1 VRAAGAAAAALVV
14 AGVGLAA
21 RDAPG
26 ESVVADG
33 AAPAHD
39 PRLRPRCAPRG
50 DAAPAL
56 AVDAIGRHPAGRPLD
71 VYVDVCGLAR
81 GTHFRTRLAVVH
93 DRGPWARGGGRD
105 VPVEAPGAAE
115 RATGP
120 VMRRR
125 HTLDV
130 RAMPPGRYIVLLTY
144 ADQAGRHQ
152 SLAAPVVIAPP

>member
-1 VRAAGAAAAALVV
+1 
-14 AGVGLAA
+14 
-21 RDAPG
+21 
-26 ESVVADG
+26 
-33 AAPAHD
+33 
-39 PRLRPRCAPRG
+39 
-50 DAAPAL
+50 
-56 AVDAIGRHPAGRPLD
+56 
-71 VYVDVCGLAR
+71 
-81 GTHFRTRLAVVH
+81 
-93 DRGPWARGGGRD
+93 
-105 VPVEAPGAAE
+105 VPVESPGAAE